1 MNDNMTFSEK
11 AAYLKG
17 LSDGLEFDRTTVEG
31 KLIAALIDL
40 CGEMAQAIDDLDAT
54 VDELDDDINEVN
66 DYCEELDED
75 LGDVEEY
82 LFEDDED
89 YEDDEDFDP
98 CEGCEGCDGDTDADP
113 DDIRMMMCPHCNEEI
128 YFDESLDPDAITCP
142 YCGKDVAASDD
153 EANG

>member
-11 AAYLKG
+11 AAFLKG
-17 LSDGLEFDRTTVEG
+17 LAEGLEFDKNTSEG

-40 CGEMAQAIDDLDAT
+40 CGDMASALDDLDAT
-54 VDELDDDINEVN
+54 VDEIDDDLEELN

-82 LFEDDED
+82 LFDDEEDDED
-89 YEDDEDFDP
+89 EDDDP
-98 CEGCEGCDGDTDADP
+98 CEGCEGCDGDDP

-128 YFDESLDPDAITCP
+128 YFDESLDPSEIVCP
-142 YCGKDVAASDD
+142 YCGKSVSEQSDG
-153 EANG
+153 EAKG